1 MEALELVADSFLSAG
16 APVMNAAAE
25 LLEGERELR
34 ALVKARMAKVLSVYR
49 SVLEDETSVHRL
61 LRCEGGWTALVQ
73 SPRYAEEESLSREL
87 LRREGLYVH
96 PGFFFDMEKEAFF
109 AFSLIIRP
117 EEARAA
123 AEKFR
128 SFFDRYDGN

>member
-1 MEALELVADSFLSAG
+1 M
-16 APVMNAAAE
+16 
-25 LLEGERELR
+25 
-34 ALVKARMAKVLSVYR
+34 
-49 SVLEDETSVHRL
+49 
-61 LRCEGGWTALVQ
+61 VQ